1 LVRHNPPSCAAP
13 RECGTACAHRRL
25 WRDRAEAAHAPP
37 HHDSDSA
44 RSDMRHPQALTH
56 KTARTAAIDTVAMAC
71 DVLQRL
77 EVVIAVMLAR
87 ERRWPADTA
96 ADGCSELAAALATL
110 PSLTLALVA
119 DAVVA
124 LGGADA

>member
-1 LVRHNPPSCAAP
+1 M
-13 RECGTACAHRRL
+13 HRRTTT
-25 WRDRAEAAHAPP
+25 AAR
-37 HHDSDSA
+37 A
-44 RSDMRHPQALTH
+44 RSDMRHPQAPTH
-56 KTARTAAIDTVAMAC
+56 KTARTAAIDTAAMAC
-71 DVLQRL
+71 DGVQRL

>member
-1 LVRHNPPSCAAP
+1 M
-13 RECGTACAHRRL
+13 HRRTTTAA
-25 WRDRAEAAHAPP
+25 RAY
-37 HHDSDSA
+37 
-44 RSDMRHPQALTH
+44 SDMRHPQAPTH
-56 KTARTAAIDTVAMAC
+56 KTARTAAIGTAAMAC

-77 EVVIAVMLAR
+77 EVVFAVMLVR

-96 ADGCSELAAALATL
+96 AVGCSELAAALVAL

-119 DAVVA
+119 DAVVV